1 MARDLFDEVSA
12 PSVKLGSQAWYTV
25 PLSIA
30 AHVVLTALVIVLP
43 LASSELLP
51 VPDVVMA
58 FTAPPPVPDSPP
70 PPAAAVA
77 STIPRGTPTVASTA
91 APTDAPSSIEPEGAA
106 PPGVPVGGV
115 IGGIDFGEPVG
126 TGLVNIP
133 ALPAPPPV
141 RGPVPVRPGG
151 HVKYTT
157 KVHHVSPIY
166 PRIAQD
172 ARDEGLVI
180 LEAVIAADGRVQD
193 VRVLR
198 SKPLLDQAA
207 VDAVRQWRFTPTLL
221 NGIPVPVIMTVTVN
235 FELTR

>member
-1 MARDLFDEVSA
+1 
-12 PSVKLGSQAWYTV
+12 
-25 PLSIA
+25 LSIA
-30 AHVVLTALVIVLP
+30 AHVVVTALVIVLP
-43 LASSELLP
+43 LASAVLLP
-51 VPDVVMA
+51 VPDVVIA
-58 FTAPPPVPDSPP
+58 FTAPPPVPDPPP
-70 PPAAAVA
+70 PPAAAGA
-77 STIPRGTPTVASTA
+77 STTPRGTPTAVSTT
-91 APTDAPSSIEPEGAA
+91 APTNAPSSIEPESPM

-115 IGGIDFGEPVG
+115 IGGIGLGESVG

-133 ALPAPPPV
+133 APPAQPQARAPE
-141 RGPVPVRPGG
+141 PVRPGG
-151 HVKYTT
+151 HVKYPT
-157 KVHHVSPIY
+157 KVHHVAPIY
-166 PRIAQD
+166 PRMAQE
-172 ARDEGLVI
+172 ARVDGLVI

>member
-1 MARDLFDEVSA
+1 MARDLFGEVST

-30 AHVVLTALVIVLP
+30 AHVVVTALVIVLP
-43 LASSELLP
+43 LASSDLLP
-51 VPDVVMA
+51 VPDVVIA
-58 FTAPPPVPDSPP
+58 FTAPPPMPDPPP

-77 STIPRGTPTVASTA
+77 STTPRGTTTPAAV
-91 APTDAPSSIEPEGAA
+91 APTNAPSSIEPESTV

-115 IGGIDFGEPVG
+115 PGGVGIGESIGA
-126 TGLVNIP
+126 GLVNIP
-133 ALPAPPPV
+133 VPPAPPQV
-141 RGPVPVRPGG
+141 RTPAPVRPGG
-151 HVKYTT
+151 QVKYPT
-157 KVHHVSPIY
+157 KVHHVAPIY
-166 PRIAQD
+166 PRLAQD
-172 ARDEGLVI
+172 ARVDGLVI